1 MERPS
6 LGQVLLLASSS
17 AITAIF
23 YSVYRHKYRA
33 AETLK
38 GAQKIHLD
46 PDLQDLLMELPGK
59 CVPYAVIEGVVRAAK
74 DSLSSQF
81 MDSCKGVIHR
91 LSLKEHKM
99 VWNRTTHLWND
110 HEKVIHQRTNTVPF
124 DLVPEDAEVGSLAV
138 RVIKPLEANELDL
151 ETVYEKFHPAV
162 QSFTNAL
169 GHLLTGERPKGV
181 QETEEMLKL
190 GATVTGVG
198 ELVLDN
204 KMIKLQPPKAGMQ
217 YYLSK
222 LDFATLVQRQESAVR
237 VWKVLCLLCG
247 VATCLSLFF
256 ILKRQYK
263 HFKEKQRMKK
273 LRQEFEDAQARL
285 EEEDANA
292 GAEETRNTCIICLA
306 NQKSSVFLECG
317 HVCSCYPCY
326 QALPSP
332 KKCPVC
338 RNVISRVVP
347 LYNS

>member
-6 LGQVLLLASSS
+6 LGQIILLASSS
-17 AITAIF
+17 AISAIF
-23 YSVYRHKYRA
+23 YTVYRHKYRTA
-33 AETLK
+33 QTLK
-38 GAQKIHLD
+38 GAKKISLD
-46 PDLQDLLMELPGK
+46 HDLQNILMDLPGK
-59 CVPYAVIEGVVRAAK
+59 CVPYAVIEGVVRASK

-81 MDSCKGVIHR
+81 MDNCKGVIHR

-124 DLVPEDAEVGSLAV
+124 DLVPEDADAGGLAV
-138 RVIKPLEANELDL
+138 RVVKPLEATELDL
-151 ETVYEKFHPAV
+151 ETVYEKFHPTV

-169 GHLLTGERPKGV
+169 GHLLTGEQPKGV
-181 QETEEMLKL
+181 QETEEMLRI
-190 GATVTGVG
+190 GAAVTGVG

-204 KMIKLQPPKAGMQ
+204 KTIKLQPPKAGMQ

-222 LDFATLVQRQESAVR
+222 LDFDSLVQRQESQVR
-237 VWKVLCLLCG
+237 VWKILCLLCG
-247 VATCLSLFF
+247 VATCVTLFF
-256 ILKRQYK
+256 VLRRQYRLYKEKRRLKRLQ
-263 HFKEKQRMKK
+263 
-273 LRQEFEDAQARL
+273 QEFEDARARFGDD
-285 EEEDANA
+285 E
-292 GAEETRNTCIICLA
+292 AEEARSTCIICLA

-317 HVCSCYPCY
+317 HVCSCYECY

-338 RNVISRVVP
+338 RNAISRVVP